1 MAGYTPLFDSLTKGT
16 LCGKWPDIGLWPV
29 VLSMADRH
37 GIVDVTHQYIA
48 TVTGLELEHVVA
60 CMERFCEPDLHS
72 RTQDQDGR
80 RLVRLEDGRD
90 WGWKVIN
97 HGKYAEK
104 ARLIHKN
111 AREVEQGRNRNRLAK
126 RNGSEESTLTADD
139 RRSPP
144 MTADDRPSS
153 SSSLSSK
160 EDICLVF
167 EHWREVHQHPRAAL
181 DAKRKKVITSA
192 LKSYPVDD
200 LKLAI
205 DGCKA
210 SPFHQGE
217 NDRNAKY
224 DSLALILRDA
234 EQIDKFM
241 ALATQ
246 PVQTK
251 KLRLLTD
258 A

>member
-1 MAGYTPLFDSLTKGT
+1 MAGYTPVFDSVFTGT
-16 LCGKWPDIGLWPV
+16 LSGKYPDTAAWLFLLALADKHGV
-29 VLSMADRH
+29 VDMTPA
-37 GIVDVTHQYIA
+37 YISL
-48 TVTGLELEHVVA
+48 VTGMPESSLVE
-60 CMERFCEPDLHS
+60 CITRFMEPDPYS
-72 RTQDQDGR
+72 RTIDEEGR
-80 RLVRLEDGRD
+80 RLVPIDPARP
-90 WGWKVIN
+90 WGWKIVN
-97 HGKYAEK
+97 HRKYREK
-104 ARLIHKN
+104 ARLQ
-111 AREVEQGRNRNRLAK
+111 AREVNRVDTGENAERMKGK
-126 RNGSEESTLTADD
+126 RRPPLTPAD
-139 RRSPP
+139 PP
-144 MTADDRPSS
+144 SNTDT
-153 SSSLSSK
+153 LSSK

-167 EHWREVHQHPRAAL
+167 EYWREAHNHPRAAL
-181 DAKRKKVITSA
+181 DAKRKKVIASA